1 MDQVINSQAG
11 VNLVSALARLL
22 PPRSGYILARLAA
35 RLIASRWKSLRVRS
49 VRSNQWMASDQQLD
63 SRGLEERV
71 RSVFEYTAR
80 AIYEL
85 YHFNQNI
92 ADAGSLFVVDAS
104 FMDLLHQHR
113 QEPHG
118 LILGGMHMSSF
129 DLGLY
134 WVSHQWIN
142 PLILTIPSPQGGR
155 QREFEIRRQAG
166 LHLVPGSA
174 SGLLEAIHAL
184 KAGRIVLT
192 GIDHPQPNS
201 NPCPR
206 FFGFPAQLPTHYVYL
221 ALKTQAPIAVIYS
234 LAQEDGKYHIYASPK
249 LYMEPEPDRQKA
261 LQLNGEKVLAFAESI
276 IRQNPHQWS
285 VSQPIWPNL
294 LDRAP
299 KNS

>member
-11 VNLVSALARLL
+11 VNLVSTLARAL

-35 RLIASRWKSLRVRS
+35 RLIASRRKSLRVRS
-49 VRSNQWMASDQQLD
+49 VRTNQWIASGQQLAP
-63 SRGLEERV
+63 RALEKRV
-71 RSVFEYTAR
+71 RSVFEHTAR

-92 ADAGSLFVVDAS
+92 ADAGTLFVIEPS
-104 FMDLLHQHR
+104 FSELLEEHQ
-113 QEPHG
+113 QGSHG

-134 WVSHQWIN
+134 WVCSQWVQ

-155 QREFEIRRQAG
+155 QREYEIRQQAG

-234 LAQEDGKYHIYASPK
+234 LLQADGKYHIYASPK

-294 LDRAP
+294 LDRVP